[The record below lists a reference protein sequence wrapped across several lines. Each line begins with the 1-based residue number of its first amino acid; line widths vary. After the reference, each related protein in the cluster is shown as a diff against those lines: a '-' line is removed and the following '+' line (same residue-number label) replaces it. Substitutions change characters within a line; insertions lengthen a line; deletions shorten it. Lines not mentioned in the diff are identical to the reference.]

1 MIEVPIREREKEAEG
16 ENEFAHFVLER
27 TKGSPKGRTML
38 FATSKI
44 IVLPRQQFCAPT
56 QLREARKRWSGFKRT
71 CDIFIYLFFF
81 PESIVC
87 HTTAPTSRDVVSA
100 HLPRLFE
107 SFSRYVVTSPR
118 TYRKQQG
125 FFFHETR
132 AILREKGRREKG
144 LMPSCV

>member
-1 MIEVPIREREKEAEG
+1 MPIRERKRQKEKTNSLTSCYRERKVPRKDG
-16 ENEFAHFVLER
+16 RCYSRRRFA
-27 TKGSPKGRTML
+27 
-38 FATSKI
+38 KI
-44 IVLPRQQFCAPT
+44 IVLPRQQFCAHT
-56 QLREARKRWSGFKRT
+56 QLREARKRWSGFKHT

-87 HTTAPTSRDVVSA
+87 HTTAPTSRGIVSA

-107 SFSRYVVTSPR
+107 SFSRYVVTSLR

-132 AILREKGRREKG
+132 AILREKERREKG